1 MTSTQSNAAAI
12 RAFRIVELLAQAQQ
26 PLTLMEI
33 SNRMDLPKQS
43 VHRLLKQLENAWL
56 VNRDGPGKHYVCSSR
71 VRQMAIN
78 MLMTTGPAAA
88 RRAILQEMA
97 DKVQASCN
105 LAISSGDAVVYLDR
119 VEANWNA
126 GTKLAPGTRVPF
138 HCTASGK
145 LLMSFLPKQQRE
157 SLLKR
162 LPLRRWTE
170 RTISEADALRA
181 DLEQTRK
188 RRFGVNVGEYIPG
201 VVAIAVPVMLSA
213 QRAGAALAIQVSAQ
227 QFSIADL
234 MQWVPELHQ
243 VAERLAQTF
252 DAPDELLP
260 QPLEA
265 AESPLVL
272 LQP

>member
-12 RAFRIVELLAQAQQ
+12 RAFRIVELLAQEQK
-26 PLTLMEI
+26 PLTLIEI
-33 SNRMDLPKQS
+33 STRMELPKQS
-43 VHRLLKQLENAWL
+43 VHRLLKQLESAWL
-56 VNRDGPGKHYVCSSR
+56 VNREGAGKHYACSSR

-126 GTKLAPGTRVPF
+126 STKLTPGTRVPF

-145 LLMSFLPKQQRE
+145 LLMSFLPKPQRE
-157 SLLKR
+157 GLLKR
-162 LPLRRWTE
+162 LPLRKWTE
-170 RTISEADALRA
+170 FTISEIDALRL
-181 DLEQTRK
+181 DLAETRK
-188 RRFGVNVGEYIPG
+188 RRFSVNMGEYIPG
-201 VVAIAVPVMLSA
+201 IVAVAVPVMLNA
-213 QRAGAALAIQVSAQ
+213 HKAGAAVAIQASAD
-227 QFSIADL
+227 QFSTKEL
-234 MQWVPELHQ
+234 MKWLPQLHQ

-252 DAPDELLP
+252 DVPDTRIAQP
-260 QPLEA
+260 IASSQPLLCA
-265 AESPLVL
+265 T
-272 LQP
+272 